1 MSNRENSAAEHKFDI
16 PDSLLDQLL
25 SQVDSPSELVGS
37 NGLLRALTARLVE
50 KGLNAELDEHLG
62 YEKGARRPSS
72 NARNGSTPKSLLTE
86 AGKVAIRV
94 PRDREGSFEP
104 QLVSKHQRRLEGF
117 DERIIGL
124 YSRGL
129 SVREIQ
135 DFFREA
141 YGAEVSAGLVSKV
154 TDAVLEDVE
163 AWRSRRLDPVYPIV
177 YLDGLVVKVRQDG
190 VVDKRTIYVALGVN
204 MEGKKEV
211 LGLYMAGT
219 EGAKFWL
226 QVITELK
233 NRGVDDIL
241 IACCD
246 GLKGF
251 PEAIEA
257 VFPHTVVQTCIVH
270 MVRNSMRFVSYGA
283 RRKLARGLK
292 AIYRADTLQ
301 QAEAALDAF
310 EVEYGAAY
318 PAIVRSWRANWDRV
332 TPFFEFG
339 PDIRR
344 AIYTTNAIEALNRQL
359 RKVLKTKGPLPTEDA
374 AMKLL
379 WLALRQATAR
389 WSMPIKKW
397 DLALQQL
404 AIRFEGR
411 LTL

>member
-246 GLKGF
+246 GLK
-251 PEAIEA
+251 
-257 VFPHTVVQTCIVH
+257 
-270 MVRNSMRFVSYGA
+270 VSTQPRHLPPPQPACDRGVGGPRCPTPRLPTAGA
-283 RRKLARGLK
+283 RLSKRT
-292 AIYRADTLQ
+292 RA
-301 QAEAALDAF
+301 
-310 EVEYGAAY
+310 
-318 PAIVRSWRANWDRV
+318 PA
-332 TPFFEFG
+332 
-339 PDIRR
+339 
-344 AIYTTNAIEALNRQL
+344 
-359 RKVLKTKGPLPTEDA
+359 
-374 AMKLL
+374 
-379 WLALRQATAR
+379 
-389 WSMPIKKW
+389 
-397 DLALQQL
+397 
-404 AIRFEGR
+404 
-411 LTL
+411 